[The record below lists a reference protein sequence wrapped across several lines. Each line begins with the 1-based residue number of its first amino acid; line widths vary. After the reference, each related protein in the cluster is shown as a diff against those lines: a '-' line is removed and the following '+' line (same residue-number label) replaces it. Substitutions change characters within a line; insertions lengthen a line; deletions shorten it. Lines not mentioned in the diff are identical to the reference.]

1 MSDRCLRLLGISIVG
16 SVLLLATGC
25 TNTLRELRGVNYLDY
40 GHYDLAIEDFTEVI
54 QHDPANAE
62 AYYNR
67 GTAYASKGE
76 YDLAIADFDMAIELR
91 HKYWQAYANRGIAYL
106 RLNDY
111 DRAIADLTQA
121 MEAYPVLGL
130 PLDTNRS
137 DRAILYNN
145 RARAYYGAQ
154 QYDNAWDDTEMAQRL
169 GVKFEPDF
177 LYELRKATGRDM

>member
-1 MSDRCLRLLGISIVG
+1 M
-16 SVLLLATGC
+16 LLLAAGC
-25 TNTLRELRGVNYLDY
+25 TNALRELRGVNYLDY

-54 QHDPANAE
+54 QHDSDNSE

-67 GTAYASKGE
+67 GTAYMHKGE

-91 HKYWQAYANRGIAYL
+91 HKYWRAYANRGTTYL

-111 DRAIADLTQA
+111 DRATADLTQA
-121 MEAYPVLGL
+121 MEVYPVLGL
-130 PLDTNRS
+130 PLDSNRS

-154 QYDNAWDDTEMAQRL
+154 QYDKAWDDAMMAQRL

-177 LYELRKATGRDM
+177 LYELHKATGKDM